1 MRLHHFHHSPS
12 IDFVALT
19 AGSLLVVAF
28 AAAIAVELMR

>member
-1 MRLHHFHHSPS
+1 MRIHLHE
-12 IDFVALT
+12 IDWISVT